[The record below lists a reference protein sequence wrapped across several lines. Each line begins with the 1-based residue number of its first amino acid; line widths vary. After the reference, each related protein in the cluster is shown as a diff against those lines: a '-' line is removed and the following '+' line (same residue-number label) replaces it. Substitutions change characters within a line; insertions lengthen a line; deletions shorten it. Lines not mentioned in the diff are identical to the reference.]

1 MAINVH
7 LGTVVGS
14 EIKKN
19 IDGENDTRI
28 LKCELSSA
36 DDVQQIELIQQ
47 NGEQNNPLDDA
58 TVIILE
64 ITKTWKIAVAVKDF
78 VEPDATLNR
87 GEKKIYSL
95 DSSNNIQAC
104 IRFKNDG
111 TLVLNEGADWAVQYT
126 ALKSAFDQLKSD
138 LNAMISEWNTFATA
152 YAPGGPAGIG
162 TPPTA
167 NNVSSSSADMSSAK
181 IEDIQVP

>member
-19 IDGENDTRI
+19 IDGENNTRI

-47 NGEQNNPLDDA
+47 DGEQNNPLDDA

-64 ITKTWKIAVAVKDF
+64 ITKSWKIAVAVKDF
-78 VEPDATLNR
+78 VEPDATLQR

-138 LNAMISEWNTFATA
+138 LNTFIGVFNAHVHTSTCTA
-152 YAPGGPAGIG
+152 GG
-162 TPPTA
+162 TPTL
-167 NNVSSSSADMSSAK
+167 VSTTSGSTSSADMSSAK

>member
-19 IDGENDTRI
+19 IDGENNTRI
-28 LKCELSSA
+28 LKCEVSSS

-47 NGEQNNPLDDA
+47 DGEQNNPLDDA

-64 ITKTWKIAVAVKDF
+64 ITKSWKIAVAIKDF
-78 VEPDATLNR
+78 VEPDATLGR

-95 DSSNNIQAC
+95 DSNNTIQAC
-104 IRFKNDG
+104 MRFKNDG
-111 TLVLNEGADWAVQYT
+111 TLILNEGTDWAVQYT

-138 LNAMISEWNTFATA
+138 LNVMISEWNTFASS
-152 YAPGGPAGIG
+152 YVPGS
-162 TPPTA
+162 PTVTGLPESVDE
-167 NNVSSSSADMSSAK
+167 VSSSSADMSSAK

>member
-1 MAINVH
+1 MAMNVH

-19 IDGENDTRI
+19 IDGENNTRI
-28 LKCELSSA
+28 LTCELSSA

-47 NGEQNNPLDDA
+47 NGEQNNPLDDV
-58 TVIILE
+58 TVIVLE
-64 ITKTWKIAVAVKDF
+64 ITKTWKIAVAIKDF
-78 VEPDATLNR
+78 VEPDATLQR
-87 GEKKIYSL
+87 GEKIIYSL
-95 DSSNNIQAC
+95 DSNNAIQAC

-111 TLVLNEGADWAVQYT
+111 TLVFNEGSDWAVQYT

-138 LNAMISEWNTFATA
+138 LNTFIGIFNGHVHTSSCTA
-152 YAPGGPAGIG
+152 GG
-162 TPPTA
+162 TPTL
-167 NNVSSSSADMSSAK
+167 VSTTSGSTSSADMSSAK

>member
-58 TVIILE
+58 TVIVLE
-64 ITKTWKIAVAVKDF
+64 ITKTWKIAVAIKDF
-78 VEPDATLNR
+78 VEPDATLGR
-87 GEKKIYSL
+87 GEKIIYSL
-95 DSSNNIQAC
+95 DSNNNIKAK
-104 IRFKNDG
+104 IYLKNDG
-111 TLVLNEGADWAVQYT
+111 TVNIGNGDQFVALSNLVTT
-126 ALKSAFDQLKSD
+126 ALDAICDIFTS
-138 LNAMISEWNTFATA
+138 
-152 YAPGGPAGIG
+152 G
-162 TPPTA
+162 TPVANDGGAALQSAWKTA
-167 NNVSSSSADMSSAK
+167 AAAISTVVASSNLKAD
-181 IEDIQVP
+181 E